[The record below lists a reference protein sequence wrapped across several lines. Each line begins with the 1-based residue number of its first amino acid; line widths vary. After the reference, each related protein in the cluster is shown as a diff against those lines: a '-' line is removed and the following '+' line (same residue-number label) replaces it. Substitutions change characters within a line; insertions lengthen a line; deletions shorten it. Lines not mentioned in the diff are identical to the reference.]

1 MKLNHIDVVKLRL
14 DIVALPDK
22 YVKEVM
28 ATYAAY
34 EAVQKI
40 DAVSLWERRPM
51 KEVPGHTILQCKAVV
66 REIDDESYKDVH
78 SHYERSDYK
87 LLDVAMELMREQL
100 GHFGMYRAMPWAWR
114 TIEYRRGSAFEEG
127 VYNCSDCGPIDNSG
141 ELREVLMDRIALNIV
156 VEHL

>member
-22 YVKEVM
+22 YVEEVM
-28 ATYAAY
+28 ATYATY

-40 DAVSLWERRPM
+40 DAVSLWERMPM
-51 KEVPGHTILQCKAVV
+51 KQIPGHTIMQCKATI
-66 REIDDESYKDVH
+66 REIEDEPNAIH
-78 SHYERSDYK
+78 FE
-87 LLDVAMELMREQL
+87 LLDAAMDCMREQL

-114 TIEYRRGSAFEEG
+114 NIEYRRQALFEG
-127 VYNCSDCGPIDNSG
+127 VEHRTDRGPMGNSH
-141 ELREVLMDRIALNIV
+141 ELREALMDRIALNIV

>member
-14 DIVALPDK
+14 DIFALPDK
-22 YVKEVM
+22 YVDEVM
-28 ATYAAY
+28 ATYATY

-40 DAVSLWERRPM
+40 DAVSLWERKPM
-51 KEVPGHTILQCKAVV
+51 KEVPGHTILQCKATV
-66 REIDDESYKDVH
+66 REIEDEPNAIYF
-78 SHYERSDYK
+78 E
-87 LLDVAMELMREQL
+87 LLDDAMDRMREQL

-114 TIEYRRGSAFEEG
+114 TIEYNREPGFEG
-127 VYNCSDCGPIDNSG
+127 VSNRSDRGPMGNSS

>member
-22 YVKEVM
+22 YVEEVM
-28 ATYAAY
+28 ATYATY

-40 DAVSLWERRPM
+40 DAVSLWERMPM
-51 KEVPGHTILQCKAVV
+51 KQIPGHTIMQCKATV
-66 REIDDESYKDVH
+66 REIEDEPNAIH
-78 SHYERSDYK
+78 FE
-87 LLDVAMELMREQL
+87 LLDAAMDGMREQL

-114 TIEYRRGSAFEEG
+114 NIEYRRQGLFEG
-127 VYNCSDCGPIDNSG
+127 VEHRTDRGPAGNSP
-141 ELREVLMDRIALNIV
+141 ELREALMDRIALNIV

>member
-22 YVKEVM
+22 YVDEVLS
-28 ATYAAY
+28 TYATY
-34 EAVQKI
+34 EAVQKT
-40 DAVSLWERRPM
+40 DAVSLWERMPM
-51 KEVPGHTILQCKAVV
+51 KQLPGHTILQCKATV
-66 REIDDESYKDVH
+66 REIDDGPYDAHSY
-78 SHYERSDYK
+78 YE
-87 LLDVAMELMREQL
+87 LLDDAMDRMREQL

-114 TIEYRRGSAFEEG
+114 TIEYSREPAFEG
-127 VYNCSDCGPIDNSG
+127 VSNRSDRGPMGNSS

>member
-22 YVKEVM
+22 YVEEVM
-28 ATYAAY
+28 ATYATY

-40 DAVSLWERRPM
+40 DAVSLWERMRM
-51 KEVPGHTILQCKAVV
+51 KQIPGHTIMQCKATV
-66 REIDDESYKDVH
+66 REIEDEPNAIH
-78 SHYERSDYK
+78 FE
-87 LLDVAMELMREQL
+87 LLDAAMDGMREQL

-114 TIEYRRGSAFEEG
+114 NIEYRRQALFEG
-127 VYNCSDCGPIDNSG
+127 VEHRTDRGPMGNSP
-141 ELREVLMDRIALNIV
+141 ELREALMDRIALNIV

>member
-1 MKLNHIDVVKLRL
+1 MKLNHIDVEKLRL

-22 YVKEVM
+22 YVEEVM
-28 ATYAAY
+28 ATYAMD

-51 KEVPGHTILQCKAVV
+51 KQLPGHTIMQCKAAV
-66 REIDDESYKDVH
+66 REMEDESTTIY
-78 SHYERSDYK
+78 YELMD
-87 LLDVAMELMREQL
+87 DAMDRMREQL

-114 TIEYRRGSAFEEG
+114 TIEYHREPAFEG
-127 VYNCSDCGPIDNSG
+127 VSNRSHRGAVGNSD

>member
-22 YVKEVM
+22 YVKEVL

-40 DAVSLWERRPM
+40 DAVPLWERRPM
-51 KEVPGHTILQCKAVV
+51 KQLPGHTILQCKATV
-66 REIDDESYKDVH
+66 REIEDEPNAI
-78 SHYERSDYK
+78 HYE
-87 LLDVAMELMREQL
+87 LLDVAMDLMREQIGL
-100 GHFGMYRAMPWAWR
+100 FGVYRAMPWAWR
-114 TIEYRRGSAFEEG
+114 TIEYSWEPAFEG
-127 VYNCSDCGPIDNSG
+127 VRNRSDRGPMGNSS

>member
-1 MKLNHIDVVKLRL
+1 MKLNHIDVDKLRL

-22 YVKEVM
+22 YVKEVL
-28 ATYAAY
+28 ATYATY
-34 EAVQKI
+34 DAVQKI
-40 DAVSLWERRPM
+40 DAVPLWERRPM
-51 KEVPGHTILQCKAVV
+51 KQLPGHTIMQCKAVV
-66 REIDDESYKDVH
+66 REIDDGPYDAL
-78 SHYERSDYK
+78 SHYE
-87 LLDVAMELMREQL
+87 LLDLAMDYMREQL

>member
-14 DIVALPDK
+14 DIFALPDK
-22 YVKEVM
+22 YVDEVM
-28 ATYAAY
+28 ATYATY

-51 KEVPGHTILQCKAVV
+51 KEVPGHTILQCKATV
-66 REIDDESYKDVH
+66 REIEDEPNAIYF
-78 SHYERSDYK
+78 E
-87 LLDVAMELMREQL
+87 LLDDAMDRMREQL

-114 TIEYRRGSAFEEG
+114 TIEYQREPAFEG
-127 VYNCSDCGPIDNSG
+127 VSNRSDRGPMGNSS

>member
-22 YVKEVM
+22 YVEEVL
-28 ATYAAY
+28 ATYAMH
-34 EAVQKI
+34 EEVQKT

-51 KEVPGHTILQCKAVV
+51 KEVPGHTIMQCKATV
-66 REIDDESYKDVH
+66 REIDDGPYDAL
-78 SHYERSDYK
+78 SHFD
-87 LLDVAMELMREQL
+87 LMDDAMDIMRERL
-100 GHFGMYRAMPWAWR
+100 GHFGIYRAMPWAWR
-114 TIEYRRGSAFEEG
+114 TMEYTRESAFEG
-127 VYNCSDCGPIDNSG
+127 VFNRSDRGPMGNSN

>member
-1 MKLNHIDVVKLRL
+1 MKLNHIDVKKLRL

-22 YVKEVM
+22 YVDEVLS
-28 ATYAAY
+28 TYATY
-34 EAVQKI
+34 EAVQKL

-51 KEVPGHTILQCKAVV
+51 KEVPGHTIMQCKATV
-66 REIDDESYKDVH
+66 REIEDEPNAIYFELMDD
-78 SHYERSDYK
+78 
-87 LLDVAMELMREQL
+87 AMDRMREQL

-114 TIEYRRGSAFEEG
+114 TIEYHREPAFEG
-127 VYNCSDCGPIDNSG
+127 VSNRSDRGPMGNSS

>member
-22 YVKEVM
+22 YVDEVLS
-28 ATYAAY
+28 TYATY
-34 EAVQKI
+34 EAVQKL

-51 KEVPGHTILQCKAVV
+51 KEVPGHTIMQCKATV
-66 REIDDESYKDVH
+66 REIEDEPNAIYFELMDD
-78 SHYERSDYK
+78 
-87 LLDVAMELMREQL
+87 AMDRMREQL

-114 TIEYRRGSAFEEG
+114 TIEYHREPAFEG
-127 VYNCSDCGPIDNSG
+127 VSNRSNRGPMGNSR
-141 ELREVLMDRIALNIV
+141 ELREVLMDRIALDIV

>member
-22 YVKEVM
+22 YVEEVM
-28 ATYAAY
+28 ATYATY

-40 DAVSLWERRPM
+40 DAVSLWERMPM
-51 KEVPGHTILQCKAVV
+51 KQVPGHTIMQCKATV
-66 REIDDESYKDVH
+66 REIEDEPNAIH
-78 SHYERSDYK
+78 FE
-87 LLDVAMELMREQL
+87 LLDAAMDCMREQL

-114 TIEYRRGSAFEEG
+114 NIEYRRQALFEG
-127 VYNCSDCGPIDNSG
+127 VEHRTDRGPKGNSP
-141 ELREVLMDRIALNIV
+141 ELREALMDRIALNIV

>member
-14 DIVALPDK
+14 DMFALPDK
-22 YVKEVM
+22 YVEEVM
-28 ATYAAY
+28 ATYATY

-51 KEVPGHTILQCKAVV
+51 KQLPGHTILQCKATV
-66 REIDDESYKDVH
+66 REIDDGPYKDVH

-87 LLDVAMELMREQL
+87 LLNVAMELMREQL

-114 TIEYRRGSAFEEG
+114 TIEYNREPAFEG
-127 VYNCSDCGPIDNSG
+127 VSNRSDRGAVDNSD

>member
-34 EAVQKI
+34 EAVRKI
-40 DAVSLWERRPM
+40 DAVSLWERMPM
-51 KEVPGHTILQCKAVV
+51 KQLPGHTILQCKATA
-66 REIDDESYKDVH
+66 REIDDEPNAIYF
-78 SHYERSDYK
+78 E
-87 LLDVAMELMREQL
+87 LLNVAMELMREQL

-114 TIEYRRGSAFEEG
+114 TIEYSREPAFEG
-127 VYNCSDCGPIDNSG
+127 VRNRSDRGPMGNSG

>member
-22 YVKEVM
+22 YVEEVM
-28 ATYAAY
+28 ATYATY

-40 DAVSLWERRPM
+40 DAVSLWERMPM
-51 KEVPGHTILQCKAVV
+51 KQIPGHTIMQCKATV
-66 REIDDESYKDVH
+66 REIEDEPNAIH
-78 SHYERSDYK
+78 FE
-87 LLDVAMELMREQL
+87 LLDAAMDGMREQL

-114 TIEYRRGSAFEEG
+114 NIEYRRQALFEG
-127 VYNCSDCGPIDNSG
+127 VEHRTDRGPKGNSP
-141 ELREVLMDRIALNIV
+141 ELREALMDRIALNIV